1 MTHRVAPEPEPDE
14 NDPRVALPKL
24 HRLFLSNPNILSIG
38 PYWEPI
44 RKVLSSELDPNT
56 YDPLV
61 KILRIAQQH
70 GNLFVKGGDG
80 GIYEGRILRE
90 CPTDLKPYIHDI
102 VRFHELYEGMED

>member
-1 MTHRVAPEPEPDE
+1 MTHQIAPEPEPDE
-14 NDPRVALPKL
+14 SDPRVALPKL
-24 HRLFLSNPNILSIG
+24 HRLFLANPNILSIG

-70 GNLFVKGGDG
+70 GNLFVNGGNG
-80 GIYEGRILRE
+80 ALYEGRILRE
-90 CPTDLKPYIHDI
+90 CPTDLKPYILEI